1 MSKTSCLILQG
12 KKSFSISKLDQLTH
26 AFNKINGIEA
36 KISSSEIYLIASDSD
51 LKNDL
56 QDIITL
62 VKGSEKIDQFSF
74 LIGPRVGTITPW
86 SSKTGDIF
94 INVGIDNI
102 QRVER
107 FFGFQIEGV
116 DKQINNLDLSML
128 FDRMTQDVYESIDEC
143 SSIINTN
150 TKRSINHIDLLDNG
164 KQALVKA
171 NIDFGFALSADEID
185 NLFNYYSNENRNH
198 NDEELI
204 MFAQANYEN

>member
-26 AFNKINGIEA
+26 AFNKINDIEA
-36 KISSSEIYLIASDSD
+36 TISSSELYLIASDSD

-86 SSKTGDIF
+86 SSKTSDIF
-94 INVGIDNI
+94 INVGIDKI
-102 QRVER
+102 TRVER

-143 SSIINTN
+143 SSILNPSTKTVSYTHLTLPTN
-150 TKRSINHIDLLDNG
+150 RE
-164 KQALVKA
+164 V
-171 NIDFGFALSADEID
+171 
-185 NLFNYYSNENRNH
+185 
-198 NDEELI
+198 
-204 MFAQANYEN
+204 